1 MLLSINME
9 SRVIMSD
16 INNAKKENDF
26 SKGSIIGH
34 MLRLAGPMTLAQLV
48 NVLYNIIDRIFIG
61 KIPNDA
67 TNALTGLGVAFP
79 ICTVT
84 IAFANL
90 VGMGGAPLFSIERGK
105 GNEDEAKKLLGNSFS
120 LLIILGLLTGVTGL
134 IFKKPLLYLLGASSA
149 TFDYANQYI
158 TIYLCGTI
166 FVMLSL
172 GLNSFINAQGF
183 ARTGMLTVSI
193 GAACN
198 LILDPVFI
206 FILGMGVKGAAL
218 ATIIS
223 QFIAALWTFTFL
235 TGKKTIIKIEKDCLI
250 PNFKRTMKIFGLGLS
265 GFTMSITNSAVQMVN
280 NAVLSVWGGDLYIGA
295 MTVINSIR
303 EVVHMPVQGI
313 SNSSQPIIS
322 FNYGAGEP
330 ERVKK
335 AIRYMSFA
343 LLIYT
348 VSAWIL
354 VMLFSKPLILL
365 FNDNLALMNVTV
377 TSMHIYFQGFFM
389 MSFQFAGQSTFTA
402 LGRSKQA
409 VFFSLF
415 RKVVIVIPLIYI
427 LPHIGN
433 IGVNGV
439 FMAEPVSNFI
449 GGIAC
454 FATMYFTVYRKLS
467 TNIVKK

>member
-1 MLLSINME
+1 
-9 SRVIMSD
+9 MSD

-120 LLIILGLLTGVTGL
+120 LLIILGLLTSVTGL

-172 GLNSFINAQGF
+172 GLNSFINTQGF

-365 FNDNLALMNVTV
+365 FNDNPALMNVTV

-433 IGVNGV
+433 LGVNGV

>member
-1 MLLSINME
+1 
-9 SRVIMSD
+9 MSD

-120 LLIILGLLTGVTGL
+120 LLIILGLLTGVTEL

-166 FVMLSL
+166 FVMSSL

-365 FNDNLALMNVTV
+365 FNDNPALMNVTV

-433 IGVNGV
+433 LGVNGV
-439 FMAEPVSNFI
+439 FIAEPVSNFI

-454 FATMYFTVYRKLS
+454 FTTMYFTVYRKLS

>member
-1 MLLSINME
+1 
-9 SRVIMSD
+9 MSD

-48 NVLYNIIDRIFIG
+48 IDRIFIG

-120 LLIILGLLTGVTGL
+120 LLIILGLLTGL

-166 FVMLSL
+166 FVMSSL

-365 FNDNLALMNVTV
+365 FNDNPALMNVTV

-433 IGVNGV
+433 LGVNGV

>member
-1 MLLSINME
+1 
-9 SRVIMSD
+9 MSD

-120 LLIILGLLTGVTGL
+120 LLIILGLLTSVTGL

-166 FVMLSL
+166 IVMTSL

-322 FNYGAGEP
+322 FNYGAGKP

-365 FNDNLALMNVTV
+365 FNDNPALMNVTV

-433 IGVNGV
+433 LGVNGV

>member
-1 MLLSINME
+1 
-9 SRVIMSD
+9 MSD

-120 LLIILGLLTGVTGL
+120 LLIILGLLIGVTGL
-134 IFKKPLLYLLGASSA
+134 IFKKSLLYLLGASSA

-166 FVMLSL
+166 FVMSSL

-365 FNDNLALMNVTV
+365 FNDNPTLMNVTV

-433 IGVNGV
+433 LGVNGV

>member
-1 MLLSINME
+1 
-9 SRVIMSD
+9 MSD

-120 LLIILGLLTGVTGL
+120 LLIILGLLTSVTGL

-183 ARTGMLTVSI
+183 ARTGILTVSI

-365 FNDNLALMNVTV
+365 FNDNPALMNVTV

-433 IGVNGV
+433 LGVNGV

>member
-1 MLLSINME
+1 
-9 SRVIMSD
+9 MSD

-120 LLIILGLLTGVTGL
+120 LLIILGLLTSVTGL

-365 FNDNLALMNVTV
+365 FNDNPALMNVTV

-433 IGVNGV
+433 LGVNSV

>member
-1 MLLSINME
+1 
-9 SRVIMSD
+9 MSD
-16 INNAKKENDF
+16 INNAKKKNDF

-120 LLIILGLLTGVTGL
+120 LLIILGLLTSVTGL

-365 FNDNLALMNVTV
+365 FNDNPALMNVTV

-433 IGVNGV
+433 LGVNGV

>member
-1 MLLSINME
+1 
-9 SRVIMSD
+9 MSD
-16 INNAKKENDF
+16 IINAKKENDF

-120 LLIILGLLTGVTGL
+120 LLIILGLLTSVTEL

-166 FVMLSL
+166 FVMSSL

-365 FNDNLALMNVTV
+365 FNDNPALMNVTV

-433 IGVNGV
+433 LGVNGV

>member
-1 MLLSINME
+1 
-9 SRVIMSD
+9 MSD

-120 LLIILGLLTGVTGL
+120 LLIILGLLTSVTGL

-235 TGKKTIIKIEKDCLI
+235 TGKKTSIKIEKDCLI

-365 FNDNLALMNVTV
+365 FNDNPALMNVTV

-433 IGVNGV
+433 LGVNGV

-454 FATMYFTVYRKLS
+454 FTTMYFTVYRKLS

>member
-1 MLLSINME
+1 
-9 SRVIMSD
+9 MSD

-120 LLIILGLLTGVTGL
+120 LLIILGLLTSVTGL

-166 FVMLSL
+166 FVMSSL

-322 FNYGAGEP
+322 FNYGAGKP
-330 ERVKK
+330 EHVKK

-365 FNDNLALMNVTV
+365 FNDNPALMNVTV

-433 IGVNGV
+433 LGVNGV

>member
-1 MLLSINME
+1 
-9 SRVIMSD
+9 MSD

-166 FVMLSL
+166 FVMSSL

-330 ERVKK
+330 VKK

-365 FNDNLALMNVTV
+365 FNDNPALMNVTV

-433 IGVNGV
+433 LGVNGV

-454 FATMYFTVYRKLS
+454 FTTMYFTVYRKLS

>member
-1 MLLSINME
+1 
-9 SRVIMSD
+9 MSD

-120 LLIILGLLTGVTGL
+120 LLIILGLLTSVTGL

-365 FNDNLALMNVTV
+365 FNDNPALMNVTV

-433 IGVNGV
+433 LGVNGV
-439 FMAEPVSNFI
+439 FIAEPVSNFI

>member
-1 MLLSINME
+1 ME

-120 LLIILGLLTGVTGL
+120 LLIILGLLTSVTGL

-365 FNDNLALMNVTV
+365 FNDNPALMNVTV

-433 IGVNGV
+433 LGVNGV

>member
-1 MLLSINME
+1 
-9 SRVIMSD
+9 MSD
-16 INNAKKENDF
+16 IINAKKENDF

-120 LLIILGLLTGVTGL
+120 LLIILGLLTSVTGL

-166 FVMLSL
+166 FVMSSL

-365 FNDNLALMNVTV
+365 FNDNPALMNVTV

-433 IGVNGV
+433 LGVNGV

-454 FATMYFTVYRKLS
+454 FTTMYFTVYRKLS

>member
-1 MLLSINME
+1 
-9 SRVIMSD
+9 MSD

-120 LLIILGLLTGVTGL
+120 LLIILGLLTCVTGL

-166 FVMLSL
+166 FVMSSL

-206 FILGMGVKGAAL
+206 FILRMGVKGAAL

-365 FNDNLALMNVTV
+365 FNDNPALMNVTV

-415 RKVVIVIPLIYI
+415 RKVIIVIPLIYI

-433 IGVNGV
+433 LGVNGV

>member
-1 MLLSINME
+1 
-9 SRVIMSD
+9 MSD

-120 LLIILGLLTGVTGL
+120 LLIILGLLTSVTGL

-166 FVMLSL
+166 FVMSSL

-322 FNYGAGEP
+322 FNYGADEP

-365 FNDNLALMNVTV
+365 FNDNPALMNVTV

-433 IGVNGV
+433 LGVNGV

>member
-1 MLLSINME
+1 
-9 SRVIMSD
+9 MSD
-16 INNAKKENDF
+16 INNARKENDF

-166 FVMLSL
+166 FVMSSL

-365 FNDNLALMNVTV
+365 FNDNPALMNVTV

-433 IGVNGV
+433 LGVNGV
-439 FMAEPVSNFI
+439 FMAEPVSNFV

-454 FATMYFTVYRKLS
+454 FATMYFTVYCKLS

>member
-1 MLLSINME
+1 
-9 SRVIMSD
+9 MSD
-16 INNAKKENDF
+16 IINAKKENDF

-120 LLIILGLLTGVTGL
+120 LLIILGLLTSVTGL

-166 FVMLSL
+166 FVMSSL

-250 PNFKRTMKIFGLGLS
+250 PNFKMTMKIFGLGLS

-365 FNDNLALMNVTV
+365 FNDNPALMNVTV

-433 IGVNGV
+433 LGVNGV

>member
-1 MLLSINME
+1 
-9 SRVIMSD
+9 MSD

-120 LLIILGLLTGVTGL
+120 LLIILGLLTSVTGL

-166 FVMLSL
+166 FVMSSL

-235 TGKKTIIKIEKDCLI
+235 TGKKTIIKIKKDCLI

-365 FNDNLALMNVTV
+365 FNDNPALMNVTV

-433 IGVNGV
+433 LGVNGV

>member
-1 MLLSINME
+1 
-9 SRVIMSD
+9 MSD

-120 LLIILGLLTGVTGL
+120 LLIILGLLTSVTGL

-235 TGKKTIIKIEKDCLI
+235 TGKKTIIKIEKNCLI

-365 FNDNLALMNVTV
+365 FNDNPALMNVTV

-433 IGVNGV
+433 LGVNGV

>member
-1 MLLSINME
+1 
-9 SRVIMSD
+9 MSD

-120 LLIILGLLTGVTGL
+120 LLIILGLLTSVTGL

-365 FNDNLALMNVTV
+365 FNDNPALMNVTV

-433 IGVNGV
+433 LGVNGV

-454 FATMYFTVYRKLS
+454 FTTMYFTVYRKLS

>member
-1 MLLSINME
+1 
-9 SRVIMSD
+9 MSD

-120 LLIILGLLTGVTGL
+120 LLIILGLLTSVTGL

-365 FNDNLALMNVTV
+365 FNDNPALMNVTV

-433 IGVNGV
+433 LGVNGV

>member
-1 MLLSINME
+1 
-9 SRVIMSD
+9 MSD

-120 LLIILGLLTGVTGL
+120 LLIILGLLTSVTGL

-166 FVMLSL
+166 FVMSSL

-322 FNYGAGEP
+322 FNYGAGKP

-365 FNDNLALMNVTV
+365 FNDNPALMNVTV

-433 IGVNGV
+433 LGVNGV

>member
-1 MLLSINME
+1 
-9 SRVIMSD
+9 MSD

-120 LLIILGLLTGVTGL
+120 LLIILGLLTSVTGL

-166 FVMLSL
+166 FVMSSL

-206 FILGMGVKGAAL
+206 FILGMDVKGAAL

-365 FNDNLALMNVTV
+365 FNDNPALMNVTV

-433 IGVNGV
+433 LGVNGV

-454 FATMYFTVYRKLS
+454 FTTMYFTVYRKLS

>member
-1 MLLSINME
+1 
-9 SRVIMSD
+9 MSD

-120 LLIILGLLTGVTGL
+120 LLMILGLLTGVTGL

-166 FVMLSL
+166 FVMSSL

-265 GFTMSITNSAVQMVN
+265 GFTMSITNSAVQ
-280 NAVLSVWGGDLYIGA
+280 I
-295 MTVINSIR
+295 
-303 EVVHMPVQGI
+303 VVHMPVQGI

-365 FNDNLALMNVTV
+365 FNDNPALMNVTV

-433 IGVNGV
+433 LGVNGV

-454 FATMYFTVYRKLS
+454 FTTMYFTVYRKLS

>member
-1 MLLSINME
+1 
-9 SRVIMSD
+9 MSD

-120 LLIILGLLTGVTGL
+120 LLIILGLLTGITGL

-166 FVMLSL
+166 FVMSSL

-365 FNDNLALMNVTV
+365 FNDNPALMNVTV

-433 IGVNGV
+433 LGVNGV

-454 FATMYFTVYRKLS
+454 FTTMYFTVYRKLS